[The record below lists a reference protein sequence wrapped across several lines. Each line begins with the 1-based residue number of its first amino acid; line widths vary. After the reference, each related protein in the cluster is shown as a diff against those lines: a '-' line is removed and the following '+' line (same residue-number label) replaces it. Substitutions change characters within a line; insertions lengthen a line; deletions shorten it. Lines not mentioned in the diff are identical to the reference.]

1 MHGRCG
7 VAVLAMAAALAC
19 GFWPFRTT
27 TITPLH
33 KTNWSHQEALASSSL
48 PHSVSNWSAWMDT
61 SPETETTSDSASTS
75 SGFPPEAAADS
86 TVTRSATT
94 SDALVTTSV
103 LVTTSKAPVTSSKAP
118 VTSFTGSSIVPAS
131 TSHDLAV
138 AVAIVGGARSL
149 LWNAVCKN
157 IKERLVNG
165 LAADGWRVDVFLF
178 LSLRDDARPGRVA
191 RNYRPEQMAYCQ
203 KLLMPVHSEW
213 MESVYVPPPHGC
225 AKGQEPGYT
234 RKVKKKEKDRA
245 ASLRVFSQCKR
256 LEIAYDFIETYEQ
269 TDTVYLETAPPISSF
284 NLSKFTV
291 SAGAYGD
298 HWHVV
303 HRGCR
308 MVSPKCIRCQD
319 AFNDTTCFSY
329 GLKSFDSRIHAV
341 LAREEERSYFAK
353 RRIKLPP
360 GQRSQSTFL
369 RLECDRWLERLRTF
383 GRQTLDWNICE
394 REAFGFLQALP
405 PERLPLRNQT
415 ENADRPRHRFLP
427 HVRACI

>member
-1 MHGRCG
+1 MAIDAWPLWCGRSGHGRRFG
-7 VAVLAMAAALAC
+7 VWFLA
-19 GFWPFRTT
+19 
-27 TITPLH
+27 I
-33 KTNWSHQEALASSSL
+33 
-48 PHSVSNWSAWMDT
+48 
-61 SPETETTSDSASTS
+61 SDHDDHSTS
-75 SGFPPEAAADS
+75 QDELVTPRGTGIVFASAFGEQLVRVDGH
-86 TVTRSATT
+86 VTR
-94 SDALVTTSV
+94 D
-103 LVTTSKAPVTSSKAP
+103 
-118 VTSFTGSSIVPAS
+118 
-131 TSHDLAV
+131 
-138 AVAIVGGARSL
+138 GARSL

-213 MESVYVPPPHGC
+213 MESVYVPLPHGC

-245 ASLRVFSQCKR
+245 AFLRVFSQCKR

-269 TDTVYLETAPPISSF
+269 TVRTQYTAIVRARPDTVYLETAPPISSF